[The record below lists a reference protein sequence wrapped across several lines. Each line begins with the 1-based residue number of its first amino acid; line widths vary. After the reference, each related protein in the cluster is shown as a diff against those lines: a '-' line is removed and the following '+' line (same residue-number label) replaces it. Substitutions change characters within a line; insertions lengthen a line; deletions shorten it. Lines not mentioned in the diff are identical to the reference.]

1 MLNCFISTFF
11 LLLKKLMI
19 ISIETSKSNLSLTLL
34 NRENVINHISVSF
47 KNELS
52 EIIVPTIKMFLQE
65 NLITFGDV
73 SFLVVGCGP
82 GSFTGIRSII
92 STALGITIS
101 NNHIKSIGLNSLAGL
116 AMSAINEA
124 KNLKLK
130 YIISSIY
137 SKKDELFLQLFKI
150 NDTKNELLPIV
161 AKSNIDTIKIE
172 ELYNYLAINN
182 LILKNVLFVGHQSDV
197 VKKMIDNVYVSNNLT
212 QYPDSLGIGKLASW
226 IIINKISINKTLYA
240 FDKFKPVYVRSAQIN
255 LK

>member
-1 MLNCFISTFF
+1 
-11 LLLKKLMI
+11 MI
-19 ISIETSKSNLSLTLL
+19 ISIETSTSNLSISLL

-47 KNELS
+47 KNDLS

-73 SFLVVGCGP
+73 SFLAIGCGP

-101 NNHIKSIGLNSLAGL
+101 NSHIKSIGLNSLAGL
-116 AMSAINEA
+116 AMSAVNEA

-130 YIISSIY
+130 YIISSID
-137 SKKDELFLQLFKI
+137 SKKDDLFLQLFQI
-150 NDTKNELLPIV
+150 QDTKNELLPIV
-161 AKSNIDTIKIE
+161 AISNIETVNID

-182 LILKNVLFVGHQSDV
+182 LILKDVLFIGHQSDL
-197 VKKMIDNVYVSNNLT
+197 VKKMIDKVYVSNNLI

-226 IIINKISINKTLYA
+226 ITINKISINKTLYA
-240 FDKFKPVYVRSAQIN
+240 FDKFKPIYVRSAQIN